1 MRLSANEEAIAHFT
15 QGLELLKSLAD
26 TPERAQGELALQLAL
41 AVPLLA
47 SSGYAAPELS
57 RTYARARQL
66 CQQIG
71 ETPQLFP
78 TLLLLWMFYATRAEH
93 QTARELGEQ
102 ILSLA
107 QRVQDPLHVALAN
120 WAPGLTSLYLGE
132 FTLARAHF
140 EQLIAF
146 YDPQQHRSLAF
157 LYGQDPGATSLSWAA
172 WALWFLGYPDQALK
186 RSKEALA
193 LAQELDHPFTL
204 SFALGIAGLFHHLRC
219 EGQAAR
225 ECFEASTELSTEER
239 FALFE
244 AGAIIEQGWVQ
255 AEAGQVEDG
264 IAQIRQGLAA
274 WQAMGAGMHLT
285 HYLGMLAEAY
295 GKAGQV
301 QQGLS
306 TLAEALAFA
315 EKTDERYY
323 EAEILRLKGE
333 LLLMQGHE
341 AEAEASFHQAESCFQ
356 HAIEVAR
363 RQQAK
368 SWELRAVMSLSRLW
382 QQQGKREEAR
392 QLLAEVHGWFSEGFD
407 TPDLREAKA
416 LLDALARDAEMPT
429 E

>member
-1 MRLSANEEAIAHFT
+1 LAL
-15 QGLELLKSLAD
+15 LETLPD
-26 TPERAQGELALQLAL
+26 TPDRAQQELALQLAL

-57 RTYARARQL
+57 RTYARAREL

-93 QTARELGEQ
+93 HTAFELGEQ

-107 QRVQDPLHVALAN
+107 QRVQDPLQVALAN
-120 WAPGLTSLYLGE
+120 WAPGLTSLYLGG
-132 FTLARAHF
+132 FTRARAHF
-140 EQLIAF
+140 EQMIAF
-146 YDPQQHRSLAF
+146 YDPRQHGSLAF

-204 SFALGIAGLFHHLRC
+204 GFVLGIAGLFHHLRR

-225 ECFEASTELSTEER
+225 ECFEASTEISTEER

-244 AGAIIEQGWVQ
+244 AGATIELGWGQ

-323 EAEILRLKGE
+323 EAELYRLKGE
-333 LLLMQGHE
+333 LLLMQGNVT
-341 AEAEASFHQAESCFQ
+341 EAEASFHQAESCFQ

-368 SWELRAVMSLSRLW
+368 SWELRATVSLCHLW
-382 QQQGKREEAR
+382 QEQGRMDEAR
-392 QLLAEVHGWFSEGFD
+392 QTLAEIYGWFTEGFD
-407 TPDLREAKA
+407 TPDLQVARA
-416 LLDALARDAEMPT
+416 LLEELSRN
-429 E
+429 